1 MAILSRSTSRPSSR
15 AAGFEFPCAFS
26 VRRSARPWTTKA
38 ADRTIFIFSGQAGGP
53 IPPPAPVPVTGT
65 IQGVITEVILP
76 RCVTG
81 QALMTVEAADGEHEI
96 RITADTVITRFDVGS
111 GLGGSVGVPRRT

>member
-1 MAILSRSTSRPSSR
+1 
-15 AAGFEFPCAFS
+15 
-26 VRRSARPWTTKA
+26 
-38 ADRTIFIFSGQAGGP
+38 
-53 IPPPAPVPVTGT
+53 VPVTGT